1 MKKSLTE
8 KMLNKLGYIKKD
20 SLVQPIIIKED
31 ILQGRKLRTKYLFT
45 ERDFIELGEV
55 AIKKIVTKRFQDE
68 LYKYCDFVMEPVDD
82 RRNVITVT
90 ATLHLL
96 ERNES

>member
-31 ILQGRKLRTKYLFT
+31 ILQGRELKVKYAFT
-45 ERDFIELGEV
+45 VRDFLRSDEV
-55 AIKKIVTKRFQDE
+55 TIKKTVTRRFENE
-68 LYKYCDFVMEPVDD
+68 LYKYCDFVIEPVDD
-82 RRNVITVT
+82 VRDLITVT
-90 ATLHLL
+90 ATLNLL
-96 ERNES
+96 ERME

>member
-8 KMLNKLGYIKKD
+8 KMLNKLGYVRKD

-31 ILQGRKLRTKYLFT
+31 ILRGRRLRTKYLFT
-45 ERDFIELGEV
+45 EKDFIDLGEIV
-55 AIKKIVTKRFQDE
+55 IKKIVTRRFQDD
-68 LYKYCDFVMEPVDD
+68 LYKYCDFVMEPVDE
-82 RRNVITVT
+82 RRNLITVT
-90 ATLHLL
+90 ATLNLL

>member
-8 KMLNKLGYIKKD
+8 KMLNKLGYIKKN

-68 LYKYCDFVMEPVDD
+68 LYKYCDFVMEPVEE
-82 RRNVITVT
+82 RRNLITVT
-90 ATLHLL
+90 ATLNLL
-96 ERNES
+96 ERNE

>member
-8 KMLNKLGYIKKD
+8 KMLNKLGYVRKD

-31 ILQGRKLRTKYLFT
+31 ILQSRRLRTKYLFP
-45 ERDFIELGEV
+45 EKDFIDLGEI
-55 AIKKIVTKRFQDE
+55 AIKKIVTRRFQDE
-68 LYKYCDFVMEPVDD
+68 LYKYCDFVMEPVDE
-82 RRNVITVT
+82 RRNFITVT
-90 ATLHLL
+90 ATLNLL